1 MFTAAENVACRRLVE
16 LALEEDL
23 GAIGDVTSQILIPPT
38 AEGRATMV
46 ARSPGVLAG
55 LPAAVMVFAVVQ
67 PKIKI
72 EALLPDGSKLERGS
86 RIAVV
91 TGPTRGIL
99 AGERVAL
106 NFVQHLSGIATV
118 ARTFV
123 EAVAGLPV
131 RILDTR
137 KTLPGLRLLEKYAV
151 RQGGACN
158 HRMGLY
164 DAILIKDNHLAA
176 IGGLQGLLAPDF
188 HQPLRDASMPVE
200 IEVDRL
206 EQLDAAFACRPAAVL
221 LDNMGPAQLHEAVL
235 RRNTK
240 APDVLLEA
248 SGGITLAN
256 VRSIAETG
264 VDRISI
270 GALTHSVAALDI
282 ALEYDT

>member
-1 MFTAAENVACRRLVE
+1 MFTAVENVACRRLVE

-23 GAIGDVTSQILIPPT
+23 GATGDVTSQMLIPAT

-46 ARSPGVLAG
+46 ARAPGVLAG
-55 LPAAVMVFAVVQ
+55 LPAAAMVFAVVG

-72 EALLPDGSKLERGS
+72 EELMPDGSSLEPGS

-91 TGPTRGIL
+91 TGPARGIL

-106 NFVQHLSGIATV
+106 NFVQHLSGIATM
-118 ARTFV
+118 ARAFV
-123 EAVAGLPV
+123 QAVAGLPV
-131 RILDTR
+131 QILDTR
-137 KTLPGLRLLEKYAV
+137 KTLPGWRLLEKYAV
-151 RQGGACN
+151 RKGGACN

-164 DAILIKDNHLAA
+164 DAVLIKDNHLAA
-176 IGGLQGLLAPDF
+176 IAGIQGLAAAGLRQSLQGSRL
-188 HQPLRDASMPVE
+188 PVE
-200 IEVDRL
+200 IEVDSL
-206 EQLDAAFACRPAAVL
+206 EQLDAALDCRPAAVL
-221 LDNMGPAQLHEAVL
+221 LDNMAPAQLRAAVQ
-235 RRNTK
+235 RRNAC

-248 SGGITLAN
+248 SGGVTLAN

-270 GALTHSVAALDI
+270 GALTHSANALDI